1 MAADAT
7 VNVTINGVTTA
18 VKDFNELAAALS
30 NVNKQ
35 AEVTSEEMKELGK
48 QGKKAGED
56 TKKGVEKADEA
67 TGPFS
72 KRIKD
77 LKEDFKNLFSD
88 VKAGFKGGVTAIK
101 GFGEALGLGTKASKG
116 LAIGLSA
123 LGIPLIIAAVAA
135 LVDYFKNLEGGMK
148 VVTTVTNV
156 LGAVVGKLTEA
167 FGNLL
172 SGDFSGF
179 VDSIF
184 GIGKAAGEAVTNTD
198 KLFKAQK
205 NLADLTRKFTV
216 ENANLKK
223 GLEEQKKILE
233 DTTLSYDQR
242 EKALK
247 KISASTTQLAKN
259 QVTLN
264 KAQLTE
270 LQLQLSLEKNYEKKR
285 ELQQQIAE
293 AQATLIESETEL
305 NNVNYDAQ
313 KVERELQAERKAAAQ
328 ERKQNAKDVAD
339 TLESLRLKTLT
350 DELEA
355 IKASLAAEKQAAIEG
370 LKAKGASRAQLAQLE
385 KYYDELGINQ
395 VKAYNDKK
403 QTEQDTADKTAQ
415 DKQDQADAT
424 ALQKQRSFD
433 DQLLALQNATAM
445 TAAQQL
451 DNEYLAA
458 QTALDR
464 QLTDEL
470 ITREQYQQL
479 VTANDANFAQKR
491 IDIAQDE
498 EDQRKALL
506 EQRLQAASAT
516 FGQLASILGEESQA
530 GKNAAS
536 AEALISAYLSA
547 NKAYASLAGIPVFGP
562 ALGAAAASI
571 AVIAGL
577 KNVQKIQST
586 KPKAA
591 TGGLIVGPSHRNG
604 GVPIEAEG
612 GEYVINRASMGVPGV
627 AGMAAMLNSVARPK
641 YETGGIVSVS
651 DINQQQQMFN
661 QMASMPVKTYVLAN
675 DVTSAQQASFQIENL
690 SRL

>member
-1 MAADAT
+1 MSDAV

-18 VKDFNELAAALS
+18 VKDFNELADALA

-35 AEVTSEEMKELGK
+35 AEITSEEMKELGK

-56 TKKGVEKADEA
+56 AAEGVEKADEA

-72 KRIKD
+72 QRIKT
-77 LKEDFKNLFSD
+77 LKEDFKGLFSD
-88 VKAGFKGGVTAIK
+88 VKKGFVGGVNAIK

-116 LAIGLSA
+116 LAVGLAA
-123 LGIPLIIAAVAA
+123 LGIPLLIAAVSA
-135 LVDYFKNLEGGMK
+135 LIDYFKNLEGGMK
-148 VVTTVTNV
+148 VITTVTNV

-184 GIGKAAGEAVTNTD
+184 GIGKAAGEAVKNTD

-216 ENANLKK
+216 DNANLKK
-223 GLEEQKKILE
+223 NLEEQKKILE

-242 EKALK
+242 QKALQ
-247 KISASTTQLAKN
+247 KINAATTQLAKN
-259 QVTLN
+259 QVILN
-264 KAQLTE
+264 KAQLAE

-313 KVERELQAERKAAAQ
+313 RVERELQAERKAAAA

-339 TLESLRLKTLT
+339 TLNALRLKTLT
-350 DELEA
+350 DELEV
-355 IKASLAAEKQAAIEG
+355 IKQTLAAEKQAAIDS
-370 LKAKGASRAQLAQLE
+370 LKAKGASRAQLQQLE
-385 KYYDELGINQ
+385 QYYDQLGIQQ
-395 VKAYNDKK
+395 VQEYNDKK
-403 QTEQDTADKTAQ
+403 QQETDAANKTAEE
-415 DKQDQADAT
+415 KQTQADAT
-424 ALQKQRSFD
+424 ALQKQRAFD

-445 TAAQQL
+445 TAAEQL
-451 DNEYLAA
+451 QNEYYNA
-458 QTALDR
+458 QQAIDR
-464 QLTDEL
+464 QLQDNL
-470 ITREQYQQL
+470 ITQEQYQQL
-479 VTANDANFAQKR
+479 VTANDALYAQKR
-491 IDIAQDE
+491 VDLAQQE
-498 EDQRKALL
+498 LDQKKALQ
-506 EQRLQAASAT
+506 EQQIAAVGAT
-516 FGQLASILGEESQA
+516 FGELASLLGEESQA

-536 AEALISAYLSA
+536 AEALIQAYLSA
-547 NKAYASLAGIPVFGP
+547 NKAYASLAGIPVIGP

-591 TGGLIVGPSHRNG
+591 TGGLIVGPSHSRG

-612 GEYVINRASMGVPGV
+612 GEFVINRAAMGVPGV

-641 YETGGIVSVS
+641 YANGGIVT
-651 DINQQQQMFN
+651 DINEQQAMFN

-675 DVTSAQQASFQIENL
+675 DVTSAQQASWQIENL

>member
-1 MAADAT
+1 
-7 VNVTINGVTTA
+7 
-18 VKDFNELAAALS
+18 
-30 NVNKQ
+30 
-35 AEVTSEEMKELGK
+35 
-48 QGKKAGED
+48 
-56 TKKGVEKADEA
+56 
-67 TGPFS
+67 
-72 KRIKD
+72 
-77 LKEDFKNLFSD
+77 
-88 VKAGFKGGVTAIK
+88 
-101 GFGEALGLGTKASKG
+101 
-116 LAIGLSA
+116 
-123 LGIPLIIAAVAA
+123 
-135 LVDYFKNLEGGMK
+135 MK

-270 LQLQLSLEKNYEKKR
+270 LQLQLSLEKNYVKKR

-328 ERKQNAKDVAD
+328 ERKQNAKDVAA

-370 LKAKGASRAQLAQLE
+370 LKAKGASREQLAQLE

-451 DNEYLAA
+451 ENEYLAS

-479 VTANDANFAQKR
+479 VTANDAIYAEKR
-491 IDIAQDE
+491 VDIAQDE

-536 AEALISAYLSA
+536 ADALIQAYLSA
-547 NKAYASLAGIPVFGP
+547 NKAYASLAGIPIIGP

-577 KNVQKIQST
+577 KNVQKIQTT

-641 YETGGIVSVS
+641 YETGGIVS

>member
-1 MAADAT
+1 MADAV

-18 VKDFNELAAALS
+18 VKDFNELAEALS
-30 NVNKQ
+30 QVNKQ
-35 AEVTSEEMKELGK
+35 AEQTSEEMKEVGK
-48 QGKKAGED
+48 QGKKAGEE
-56 TKKGVEKADEA
+56 TKKGVEKAEEA

-72 KRIKD
+72 KRIKG
-77 LKEDFKNLFSD
+77 LKEDFKNLASD
-88 VKAGFKGGVTAIK
+88 IKAGFKGGVTAIK
-101 GFGEALGLGTKASKG
+101 GFAESLGLGSKASKV
-116 LAIGLSA
+116 LAVSLSA
-123 LGIPLIIAAVAA
+123 LGIPLLLAAVAA
-135 LVDYFKNLEGGMK
+135 LIDYFKNLEGGMK
-148 VVTTVTNV
+148 VITTVTNV

-184 GIGKAAGEAVTNTD
+184 GIGEAAGEAVKNTD

-223 GLEEQKKILE
+223 NLEEQKKILE
-233 DTTLSYDQR
+233 DTTLSYDER

-247 KISASTTQLAKN
+247 KISAATTQLAKN
-259 QVTLN
+259 QVALN
-264 KAQLTE
+264 KAQLAE

-293 AQATLIESETEL
+293 AQAALIESETEL

-339 TLESLRLKTLT
+339 TLEALRIKTLT

-355 IKASLAAEKQAAIEG
+355 IKASLAAEKQAAIDG
-370 LKAKGASRAQLAQLE
+370 LKAKGASRAQLAKLE
-385 KYYDELGINQ
+385 QYYDELGIQQ
-395 VKAYNDKK
+395 VQAYNDKK
-403 QTEQDTADKTAQ
+403 QAEQDAADKTAQ
-415 DKQDQADAT
+415 EKQDQANAQ
-424 ALQKQRSFD
+424 ALQKQRAFD
-433 DQLLALQNATAM
+433 DQLLSLQQATAM
-445 TAAQQL
+445 TASEQL
-451 DNEYLAA
+451 QNEYLNA
-458 QTALDR
+458 QRAIDR
-464 QLTDEL
+464 QLQDEL

-479 VTANDANFAQKR
+479 VTANDAIYAQKR
-491 IDIAQDE
+491 VDLAQQE
-498 EDQRKALL
+498 LDQKKALQ
-506 EQRLQAASAT
+506 EQQIAAVGAT
-516 FGQLASILGEESQA
+516 FGQLAQLLGEESQA

-536 AEALISAYLSA
+536 AEALIAAYLSA
-547 NKAYASLAGIPVFGP
+547 NKAYASLAGIPVVGP

-571 AVIAGL
+571 AVLAGL

-586 KPKAA
+586 KPQAA
-591 TGGLIVGPSHRNG
+591 TGGLIVGPSHSRG

-612 GEYVINRASMGVPGV
+612 GEFIINRAAMGVPGV

-641 YETGGIVSVS
+641 YEAGGIVS

-675 DVTSAQQASFQIENL
+675 DVTSAQQASWQIENL

>member
-1 MAADAT
+1 
-7 VNVTINGVTTA
+7 
-18 VKDFNELAAALS
+18 
-30 NVNKQ
+30 
-35 AEVTSEEMKELGK
+35 
-48 QGKKAGED
+48 
-56 TKKGVEKADEA
+56 
-67 TGPFS
+67 
-72 KRIKD
+72 
-77 LKEDFKNLFSD
+77 
-88 VKAGFKGGVTAIK
+88 
-101 GFGEALGLGTKASKG
+101 
-116 LAIGLSA
+116 
-123 LGIPLIIAAVAA
+123 
-135 LVDYFKNLEGGMK
+135 MK

>member
-116 LAIGLSA
+116 LAVGLSA